1 MQGNDMAWLIILF
14 LMFAGLHVV
23 LLLPTQIAIVASAM
37 VTVLLWI
44 VWKLK
49 WIILGIIGLEE
60 IFGGRDD
67 NA

>member
-1 MQGNDMAWLIILF
+1 MAWFIILF
-14 LMFAGLHVV
+14 LMFAGLHFA
-23 LLLPTQIAIVASAM
+23 LLLPAQIAIVASAM
-37 VTVLLWI
+37 VTILLWI

-49 WIILGIIGLEE
+49 WVILGIIGLEE